1 MGKDKR
7 IHKFLSKIEEEY
19 NKEIKYR
26 MTVEGEVIKM
36 KKQKNKN
43 KDSYYN
49 EAVFNIAA
57 YNCSRNYT
65 ISGHNSKRALSS
77 VLAITDY
84 LHNLPETS
92 KKEIKNI

>member
-1 MGKDKR
+1 
-7 IHKFLSKIEEEY
+7 
-19 NKEIKYR
+19 
-26 MTVEGEVIKM
+26 M

-43 KDSYYN
+43 EGSYYN
-49 EAVFNIAA
+49 EAVFNIAT

-65 ISGHNSKRALSS
+65 ISRHNSKRALSS

-92 KKEIKNI
+92 KEQINGIR